1 MNQALQAVQISLTG
15 MAATFAVL
23 FILHILINIMARIS
37 SGNNGD
43 QQYQSAEVRSDIN
56 ASEPEE
62 IAAIIAALS
71 ASGAGPSNGGQIRI
85 EKVSG

>member
-15 MAATFAVL
+15 ITSTFAVL
-23 FILHILINIMARIS
+23 GLLHILLTVMARIS
-37 SGNNGD
+37 SRKPGD
-43 QQYQSAEVRSDIN
+43 LAGETI
-56 ASEPEE
+56 SEPEE

-71 ASGAGPSNGGQIRI
+71 ASGAGPSTGGQIHI